1 MPPSPHTDT
10 PKMPRLLSAPD
21 LIAADLPARQPIL
34 EPLLSTKS
42 LALLY
47 GPRGQGKTFL
57 ALGIAWAAAP
67 GGSFLNWRA
76 PRPYRVVYVDGE
88 MAAVDMKER
97 LRLLGSMPPSLHF
110 LMADLNP
117 AGLGMPDLG
126 HIEGQAALWTHW
138 GEKPELLVLDNLS
151 SLVGFDSND
160 PDCWTALQRF
170 LMALRRTDMAV
181 LVVHHA
187 NKNGQQRGTSR
198 REDVLD
204 VVMALR
210 RPADYEPKNG
220 ARFEIHFEKARGLY
234 GDATDPI
241 EAQLVTDSNG
251 VARWGW
257 RPAHV
262 GEFERVVALL
272 RDGLNP
278 NQIAKELGI
287 GRAKSYRLR
296 KRAAEMGLVD
306 RPKPVPS
313 GACGQ
318 PRVASH

>member
-1 MPPSPHTDT
+1 MPSPHPDT
-10 PKMPRLLSAPD
+10 PPTMPHLLSAPD

-34 EPLLSTKS
+34 APLLSTKS

-57 ALGIAWAAAP
+57 ALGIAWAAAS
-67 GGSFLNWRA
+67 GSSFLDWQA
-76 PRPYRVVYVDGE
+76 PRAHRVVYVDGE

-97 LRLLGSMPPSLHF
+97 LRLLGSMPASLHF
-110 LMADLNP
+110 LLADLNP
-117 AGLGMPDLG
+117 AGLGIPDLG
-126 HIEGQAALWTHW
+126 HIDGQAALWSHW

-187 NKNGQQRGTSR
+187 NKQGQQRGTSR

-210 RPADYEPKNG
+210 RPGDYEPKDG

-234 GDATDPI
+234 GEATDPI
-241 EAQLVTDSNG
+241 EAQLVTDATG
-251 VARWGW
+251 VARWTW
-257 RPAHV
+257 RPAHI
-262 GEFERVVALL
+262 GEFERVVGLL
-272 RDGLNP
+272 RDGLNA
-278 NQIAKELGI
+278 NQIARELGI
-287 GRAKSYRLR
+287 GKAKSYRWR
-296 KRAAEMGLVD
+296 NRAMAKGLVD
-306 RPKPVPS
+306 P
-313 GACGQ
+313 
-318 PRVASH
+318 